1 MKAGKM
7 DHAEGRSLIW
17 SLSQI
22 RPMLEAQQLELI
34 EQRLNALGES
44 VRFSGRWL
52 LEHAETLNGHEAT
65 D

>member
-22 RPMLEAQQLELI
+22 RPMIEAQQLELI

-44 VRFSGRWL
+44 VRLGPL
-52 LEHAETLNGHEAT
+52 LEHRREELNGHEAAT
-65 D
+65 